1 MRCCICDEII
11 HDPYGFNAQPVA
23 DGRCCESC
31 DNGLVIPERFKQ
43 LVFRTHADETKRIFA
58 KVTAPVPTTLARSND
73 NETSHIAA
81 RSINPTVGMWRVLS
95 FFKEQRPDGKTGEW
109 TDRDGNI
116 AYAEMHG
123 GAEGTFR
130 KRRNDLVTQGL
141 VMDSGRCEDGRKH
154 TVWVLTD
161 DGIQV
166 EDSKS

>member
-81 RSINPTVGMWRVLS
+81 RSIN
-95 FFKEQRPDGKTGEW
+95 
-109 TDRDGNI
+109 
-116 AYAEMHG
+116 AYAEVYG

-130 KRRNDLVTQGL
+130 KRRNDLVTQGF
-141 VMDSGRCEDGRKH
+141 VRDSGRREHGKRH
-154 TVWVLTD
+154 TVWELTYK
-161 DGIQV
+161 GELQV
-166 EDSKS
+166 TLHKATGVTL